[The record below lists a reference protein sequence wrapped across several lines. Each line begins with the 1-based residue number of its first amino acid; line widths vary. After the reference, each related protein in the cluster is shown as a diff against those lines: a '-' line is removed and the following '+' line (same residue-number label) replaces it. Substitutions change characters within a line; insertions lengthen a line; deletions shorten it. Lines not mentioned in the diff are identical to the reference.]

1 MRDVTLSTLH
11 NATVT
16 SRKFALA
23 KMNARRYGF
32 MLANCGGRGGGDGG
46 GDGGRG
52 NDGGSG
58 GAGVGGD
65 PLYASS
71 SLSTSSRSS
80 DHDWGCAGESPSA
93 IINEA
98 GLPSLPAERRAH
110 GVLVATSHLR
120 LLLSGDARGFVRV
133 GCLPCS
139 RCDDWDVQNVLA
151 LHCTGKLPSCLNL
164 SECHCL
170 QERRSF
176 RS

>member
-80 DHDWGCAGESPSA
+80 DHDWGCAGESLTA

-98 GLPSLPAERRAH
+98 GLPSLPAERRAQ
-110 GVLVATSHLR
+110 GVLVATLWLHPTL
-120 LLLSGDARGFVRV
+120 
-133 GCLPCS
+133 GCYS
-139 RCDDWDVQNVLA
+139 Q
-151 LHCTGKLPSCLNL
+151 GM
-164 SECHCL
+164 
-170 QERRSF
+170 
-176 RS
+176 